1 MNPKYLEDEF
11 LKLLGRFVLDFAA
24 MEFIIFN
31 AGYVL
36 DKSGAFRTKLLLRNN
51 VSNNISIIKKQIIPH
66 YSVNDS
72 TSWIDA
78 LDDLSDLFEFRNAIF
93 HNWIIDEGDGII
105 RRIPA
110 RDHQKG
116 APLPEVDP
124 SDLKNKYDRLM
135 ERRRQLMDFIEG
147 SRLGKSICSQRAF
160 PTFQI

>member
-1 MNPKYLEDEF
+1 M
-11 LKLLGRFVLDFAA
+11 LDFAA

-31 AGYVL
+31 AGYAL
-36 DKSGAFRTKLLLRNN
+36 DKSGAFKNKLLLRNN
-51 VSNNISIIKKQIIPH
+51 VSTNIAIITKHIIPH

-72 TSWIDA
+72 TSWVDA
-78 LDDLSDLFEFRNAIF
+78 LDDLSALFDFRNAIF
-93 HNWIIDEGDGII
+93 HNWIIDEGDGVI

-116 APLPEVDP
+116 DPLPEVDP

-147 SRLGKSICSQRAF
+147 RRTGESICSQRAF
-160 PTFQI
+160 PVLQI

>member
-11 LKLLGRFVLDFAA
+11 LKFLGRFVLDFAA

-31 AGYVL
+31 AGFTL
-36 DKSGAFRTKLLLRNN
+36 DKTNAFTNLLLKRNP
-51 VSNNISIIKKQIIPH
+51 VSKNISVIKNKIIPH

-72 TSWIDA
+72 NNWFDA

-105 RRIPA
+105 RRIPS

-116 APLPEVDP
+116 T
-124 SDLKNKYDRLM
+124 SRFLK
-135 ERRRQLMDFIEG
+135 
-147 SRLGKSICSQRAF
+147 
-160 PTFQI
+160 